1 MNGLPAPPEVL
12 IFFRIPKT
20 GGNTMDRPL
29 ARCFPGAQHFD
40 AEVGFTGSALLT
52 RSREKIEAKFRSLP
66 LAQQQAVRC
75 VMGTHIPLG
84 LHTLFDRP
92 AKYFTIVRHPVDR
105 VVSSFFHLRRSTHI
119 PSYPHIKDM
128 TLENY
133 LDSGIGLDPFDQ
145 QVRMLSGCP
154 ELDVPMDAAGRPISA
169 PKVERRHLEM
179 AKRNIEALFVAAAP
193 LEDFTGML
201 LFLRA
206 IYGWK
211 MHNLVF
217 RVRNETPGRP
227 RLAAVAE
234 ATRRRL
240 ADCNRYDIELYDWV
254 QARFAAQIARLEPAF
269 TRERARFAL
278 LNGLAQGI
286 GRFASLPARKLAGRL
301 LAVRRAASA

>member
-1 MNGLPAPPEVL
+1 MSHLPQPPGVL

-20 GGNTMDRPL
+20 GGNSMDRPL

-52 RSREKIEAKFRSLP
+52 RSRERIAAKFEQ
-66 LAQQQAVRC
+66 LAPAEQHAVRC
-75 VMGTHIPLG
+75 VMGTHVPMG
-84 LHTLFDRP
+84 LHTMFDRP

-105 VVSSFFHLRRSTHI
+105 AVSSFFHLRRSTHI

-128 TLENY
+128 SIEEY

-145 QVRMLSGCP
+145 QVRMLSGHS
-154 ELDVPMDAAGRPISA
+154 ELDVPMDPNGRRIWA
-169 PKVERRHLEM
+169 PNVERRHLEA
-179 AKRNIEALFVAAAP
+179 AKRNIETHFLAAAP
-193 LEDFTGML
+193 IEDFTGML

-211 MHNLVF
+211 LHNLIF

-227 RLAAVAE
+227 QLERVAE

-240 ADCNRYDIELYDWV
+240 AECNRYDIELYDWV
-254 QARFAAQIARLEPAF
+254 KERFAEQIRSLEPEF
-269 TRERARFAL
+269 SRERRRFEL
-278 LNGLAQGI
+278 MNGMAQRF
-286 GRFASLPARKLAGRL
+286 GRIASMPARRLASSL
-301 LAVRRAASA
+301 FAVRPAATG